1 MCHFT
6 SGMQVIYLLQVSS
19 AQYRGWG
26 NEYNDITVNWIYVK
40 CKVDVVS
47 GQFLFELTF
56 VLLGPYKSL
65 RVSFKP

>member
-1 MCHFT
+1 
-6 SGMQVIYLLQVSS
+6 MQVIYLLQVSS
-19 AQYRGWG
+19 VQYRSWG
-26 NEYNDITVNWIYVK
+26 NEYNDIKVNWIYVK
-40 CKVDVVS
+40 TQCKVGVVS